1 MVQQDDRESAQSVRN
16 AAGKRAAIECA
27 RRLHHTVEVIPIS
40 LVAIGIGILSAF
52 VALALLRLIGV
63 FTNLFFYL
71 RWSAALS
78 LRLALIWV

>member
-1 MVQQDDRESAQSVRN
+1 MPKASGMRLGNGQPSSALGDFTTPWS
-16 AAGKRAAIECA
+16 
-27 RRLHHTVEVIPIS
+27 VIPIS
-40 LVAIGIGILSAF
+40 LVASGIGILSAF